1 MDLENLGWLLAGLL
15 LLGGGAELLVRG
27 AARLAAVAGIS
38 PLVIGLTVVAYGT
51 SAPELAV
58 SLQAA
63 WSGNPEIA
71 IANAVGSNVFNVLFI
86 LGTCALVL
94 PLAVAQQLV
103 RLDVPIMIGV
113 SVLLWVLSLDGRL
126 GAVDGGLLVT
136 AMGLY
141 TVWAIRQSRKENA
154 AVQAEYVR
162 EYGRDRNGVGV
173 APSAVG
179 HVALVLAG
187 LAVLVI
193 GARWLVASAIV
204 LAQGLGV
211 SSVVVGL
218 TIVAAGT
225 SLPEVA
231 TSLIATFRG
240 ERDIAIGNVVGSN
253 IYNILA
259 ILGLSSLLAPT
270 GLTVAPS
277 VVAFDIPLMI
287 AVAVACLPIFFTGY
301 TIDRW
306 EGALLLGYY
315 AAYTLFLILRAAEHD
330 RLADF
335 NWAMLWFVLPLTALT
350 LAVLA
355 AKQLR
360 ARPTPGSVTATS
372 DERW

>member
-179 HVALVLAG
+179 HVVLVLAG
-187 LAVLVI
+187 
-193 GARWLVASAIV
+193 VASAIV